1 MQILPSSSSSSSSS
15 SFKGDTHHA
24 DERGPILL
32 HRGSRVRM
40 RRLQNAAFTNG
51 RTGTICADFN
61 ADKGRWTVNI
71 DATASHPAT
80 QSSFH
85 SENLEVLQGTEAA
98 AAAVT
103 RSMPYKS
110 DVPSFRWKGAQGR
123 GFVARVAVGSKGV
136 DNIVV
141 HTDHVRRWHHDTT
154 RLWRWSGG
162 LPAGGGVTST
172 ATAWKRFCTS
182 RPPV

>member
-1 MQILPSSSSSSSSS
+1 MPTSGAQFFFI
-15 SFKGDTHHA
+15 GA
-24 DERGPILL
+24 
-32 HRGSRVRM
+32 RVRM

-80 QSSFH
+80 QDSFR
-85 SENLEVLQGTEAA
+85 SENLEVLQGAEAA

-110 DVPSFRWKGAQGR
+110 GVSSFRWKGAQGR

-141 HTDHVRRWHHDTT
+141 HTLLTT
-154 RLWRWSGG
+154 
-162 LPAGGGVTST
+162 
-172 ATAWKRFCTS
+172 
-182 RPPV
+182 